1 MGEIEAMRIEWYAA
15 RMLPL
20 RNAGRR
26 TAVVGAQRETFTDK
40 AGRRRHR
47 VVAATGQRTFVH
59 ELLLRRAGFEVFLPV
74 RKEWRIT
81 DRFRKRK
88 ELVAY
93 PLMTGWL
100 FLGWPEG
107 QPMWGKL
114 ADLGVVQGLLGDR
127 GRPARISEAAVQ
139 RMMRRWGGGH
149 LAPEHHRYLRT
160 HHEFEVGDTVR
171 VIDGPW
177 TGYSFDVLDISS
189 AGVSG
194 VVQLLGRSVG
204 VDFAPDLVEVVD
216 STHRYVAKNS

>member
-26 TAVVGAQRETFTDK
+26 TAVVGAK
-40 AGRRRHR
+40 
-47 VVAATGQRTFVH
+47 RTFVH

-88 ELVAY
+88 EQVAY

-100 FLGWPEG
+100 FVGWPEG
-107 QPMWGKL
+107 QAMWGKL
-114 ADLGVVQGLLGDR
+114 AELGVVQGLLGDQ

-139 RMMRRWGGGH
+139 RMMRQWGGGH
-149 LAPEHHRYLRT
+149 LAPEHYRYLRT

-204 VDFAPDLVEVVD
+204 VDFAPDLVEVID
-216 STHRYVAKNS
+216 SRHRYVAKNS

>member
-26 TAVVGAQRETFTDK
+26 VAVVGA
-40 AGRRRHR
+40 
-47 VVAATGQRTFVH
+47 QRTFVH

-88 ELVAY
+88 EQVSY

-100 FLGWPEG
+100 FVGWPEG
-107 QPMWGKL
+107 RPMWGKL
-114 ADLGVVQGLLGDR
+114 AELGVVQGLLGDR
-127 GRPARISEAAVQ
+127 GRPARISEAAMQ

-204 VDFAPDLVEVVD
+204 VDFGPDLVEVVD
-216 STHRYVAKNS
+216 STHRYVAEKS